1 MTKPMLAE
9 DFVQEKLVFPIG
21 AQPKIDGVRGLNML
35 GRFTGRS
42 LKAHKNKYTTAFY
55 SKSCLIGMDGELAAN
70 HECHPDLCR
79 ITSSAVG
86 TIAGE
91 PYTLWWL
98 FDYVTVETRKLGYQE
113 RYNKLIER
121 VRELYHIDNEVW
133 QHLRVVP
140 MQICN
145 NLEELLAYE
154 EKCLLE
160 GYEGVCIRR
169 LDGAHKEGRST
180 VREGGLLRIKRF
192 IEEEAIVTEIFE
204 GEENCNEAQ
213 INELGKQFRSS
224 HQSNMVPNGQVGSLT
239 GKLLKDIF
247 DPITKVKLLSEGQEI
262 TISPGNMPH
271 DMRKH
276 YFMHKDEL
284 LQHVVKF
291 KFFPKGIKDK
301 PRFPTFISVRSK
313 EDM

>member
-1 MTKPMLAE
+1 MRPMLAE
-9 DFVQEKLVFPIG
+9 DFEESKLRFPLG

-35 GRFTGRS
+35 GRLTGRS

-55 SKSCLIGMDGELAAN
+55 SRSCLIGMDGELAAN
-70 HECHPDLCR
+70 HECHADLCR
-79 ITSSAVG
+79 LTSSAVG

-98 FDYVTVETRKLGYQE
+98 FDYVTVETKKLTYKDRYQA
-113 RYNKLIER
+113 LVER

-133 QHLRVVP
+133 QHVRVVP
-140 MQICN
+140 MVVCN
-145 NLEELLAYE
+145 NLNELLTLE
-154 EKCLLE
+154 TKWLEE

-169 LDGAHKEGRST
+169 LDGMHKEGRST

-192 IEEEAIVTEIFE
+192 IEAEALITQVLE

-213 INELGKQFRSS
+213 TNELGKTFRSS
-224 HQSNMVPNGQVGSLT
+224 HKSNMLPNRQVGSLRGT
-239 GKLLKDIF
+239 LLADIY
-247 DPITKVKLLSEGQEI
+247 DPITKVKLLEKGQEI
-262 TISPGNMPH
+262 TISPGNMSH
-271 DMRKH
+271 DMRKNYWLH
-276 YFMHKDEL
+276 PEEL

-291 KFFPKGIKDK
+291 KFFPKGLKDK
-301 PRFPTFISVRSK
+301 PRFPTFVCIRSK

>member
-1 MTKPMLAE
+1 MKPMLAE
-9 DFVQEKLVFPIG
+9 DFEEEKLVFPLG

-35 GRFTGRS
+35 GRLTGRS
-42 LKAHKNKYTTAFY
+42 LKAHKNKYTTSFY

-113 RYNKLIER
+113 RYDKLIER
-121 VRELYHIDNEVW
+121 VRELYHIDNVIW

-140 MQICN
+140 MKVCH
-145 NLEELLAYE
+145 NLQELLDYE
-154 EKCLLE
+154 EWCLTQ

-192 IEEEAIVTEIFE
+192 IESEALVTQVIE
-204 GEENCNEAQ
+204 GEENGNEAQ
-213 INELGKQFRSS
+213 TNELGKTFRSS
-224 HQSNMVPNGQVGSLT
+224 HKENMIPNGQVGRMIAT
-239 GKLLKDIF
+239 LLDDIH
-247 DPITKVKLLSEGQEI
+247 DPITKVKLLSKGQEI

-271 DMRKH
+271 DRRKH
-276 YFMHKDEL
+276 YFLNQHEL
-284 LQHVVKF
+284 LHHVVKF
-291 KFFPKGIKDK
+291 KFFPKGLKDK
-301 PRFPTFISVRSK
+301 PRFPTFVTIRSK

>member
-9 DFVQEKLVFPIG
+9 DFDQDKLVFPLG

-35 GRFTGRS
+35 GRLTGRS

-70 HECHPDLCR
+70 HECHADLCR
-79 ITSSAVG
+79 LTSSAVG

-98 FDYVTVETRKLGYQE
+98 FDYVTVETRKLTYKD
-113 RYNKLIER
+113 RYAALIER

-133 QHLRVVP
+133 QHIRVVP
-140 MQICN
+140 MVICN
-145 NLEELLAYE
+145 NLEELLALE
-154 EKCLLE
+154 NKWLEE
-160 GYEGVCIRR
+160 GYEGVCIRK
-169 LDGAHKEGRST
+169 LDGMHKEGRST

-192 IEEEAIVTEIFE
+192 IEAEALVTQVLE
-204 GEENCNEAQ
+204 GEENCNDPQ

-224 HQSNMVPNGQVGSLT
+224 HKSNMVPNGQVGSLRAT
-239 GKLLKDIF
+239 LLADVF
-247 DPITKVKLLSEGQEI
+247 DPVTKVKLLDKGQEI

-276 YFMHKDEL
+276 YLLHPEEL

-291 KFFPKGIKDK
+291 KFFPKGLKDK
-301 PRFPTFISVRSK
+301 PRFPTFVSVRSK

>member
-1 MTKPMLAE
+1 MKPMLAE
-9 DFVQEKLVFPIG
+9 DFVEEKLSFPLG

-35 GRFTGRS
+35 GRLTGRS

-55 SKSCLIGMDGELAAN
+55 SKSCLMGMDGELAAN

-98 FDYVTVETRKLGYQE
+98 FDYVTVETRKLPYKD
-113 RYNKLIER
+113 RYAALIER
-121 VRELYHIDNEVW
+121 VRELYHIDNTVW

-140 MQICN
+140 MRICN
-145 NLEELLAYE
+145 NLEELLACE
-154 EKCLLE
+154 EEWLQM
-160 GYEGVCIRR
+160 GYEGVCIRD
-169 LDGAHKEGRST
+169 LDGMHKEGRST

-192 IEEEAIVTEIFE
+192 IEEEALVTQVLE
-204 GEENCNEAQ
+204 GEENCNDPQ
-213 INELGKQFRSS
+213 INELGRQFRSS
-224 HQSNMVPNGQVGSLT
+224 HKSNMVPNGQVGSLRAT
-239 GKLLKDIF
+239 LLKDIL
-247 DPITKVKLLSEGQEI
+247 DPVTKVKLLDKGQEI

-271 DMRKH
+271 DKRKH
-276 YFMHKDEL
+276 YFENQSEL
-284 LQHVVKF
+284 LNHVVKF
-291 KFFPKGIKDK
+291 KFFPKGLKDK
-301 PRFPTFISVRSK
+301 PRFPTFITIRST